1 MIKFEEDQ
9 YYGYKE
15 RTIKNA
21 SADVTIAIAI
31 DFNTA
36 GERLTKNAVVN
47 QKNLYVPIHIKK
59 LLNSVEETVRTINR
73 TKKDS
78 ISLNIAGNGIYT
90 LVKHYMDQDYAD
102 ELVYMFLLNVVNS
115 PDLKVKISA
124 IRTGGQTG
132 IDEAGAKAGVRLGIP
147 TSILAPKCWR
157 FRNEKGEDI
166 SDESLFKNRF
176 MNI

>member
-9 YYGYKE
+9 HYGYKE

-36 GERLTKNAVVN
+36 GERLTKN
-47 QKNLYVPIHIKK
+47 
-59 LLNSVEETVRTINR
+59 
-73 TKKDS
+73 
-78 ISLNIAGNGIYT
+78 
-90 LVKHYMDQDYAD
+90 AD

-166 SDESLFKNRF
+166 SDENLFKNRF